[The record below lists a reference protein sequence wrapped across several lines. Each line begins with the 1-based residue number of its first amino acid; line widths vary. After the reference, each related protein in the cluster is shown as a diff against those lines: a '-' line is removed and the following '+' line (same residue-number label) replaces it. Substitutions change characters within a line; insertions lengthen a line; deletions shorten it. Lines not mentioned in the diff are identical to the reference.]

1 MTEQHWGADMLQ
13 DRLDA
18 VIDAALGARIVGCVV
33 LVQQGGVGVYARAA
47 GFADREAG
55 RAMGLDAVF
64 RLASVTKP
72 VVAACA
78 LWMVDL
84 GLLGLDDLVA
94 DHLPGFR
101 PVGPDGTVGL
111 MRVRHLLTHTS
122 GLHYGGTGHYS
133 RGMSGPLLA
142 FDENLARIGAEPL
155 VFTPGSAWE
164 YGVSIDVLGGVLAAI
179 NGSDLAGV
187 VARYVT
193 GPLAMV
199 DSLFGV
205 SDAGRLAQ
213 PYQDGPPPLRME
225 GEVVVVGRDGGVTPF
240 SVPRIFD
247 ACAPQSGGAGM
258 AGTAGDVMRLLEAL
272 RGDFLSGGLR
282 DEAWANQVG
291 GMREGGK
298 GFGYLGA
305 VTLDPAA
312 AGTAMPVGAVD
323 WGGAWGHNWV
333 VERQSGTVIVVC
345 TNTLFEG
352 CNGAFREEVVEAVF
366 G

>member
-1 MTEQHWGADMLQ
+1 MLQ
-13 DRLDA
+13 ARVDA
-18 VIDAALGARIVGCVV
+18 VVDAALASRIVGCVV
-33 LVQQGGVGVYARAA
+33 LVHEGGRAVYARAA
-47 GFADREAG
+47 GLADREAG
-55 RAMGLDAVF
+55 RAMAMDAVF

-72 VVAACA
+72 VVAAAA
-78 LWMVDL
+78 LRMVDL

-101 PVGPDGTVGL
+101 PVCPDGSVGA

-122 GLHYGGTGHYS
+122 GLHYGGTGWYS
-133 RGMSGPLLA
+133 RGLAGPLLG

-155 VFTPGSAWE
+155 MFAPGTAWE
-164 YGVSIDVLGGVLAAI
+164 YGVSIDVLGGVLAAV

-205 SDAGRLAQ
+205 SDVARLAQ
-213 PYQDGPPPLRME
+213 PYQDGTPPLRME

-247 ACAPQSGGAGM
+247 ARAPQSGGAGM

-272 RGDFLSGGLR
+272 RGDFLSAGLR
-282 DEAWANQVG
+282 EAAWANQVG
-291 GMREGGK
+291 DLRAGGK

-305 VTLDPAA
+305 VTLDPVAA
-312 AGTAMPVGAVD
+312 ATAMPVGAVD

-333 VERQSGTVIVVC
+333 VDRPSGTVIVMC

-352 CNGAFREEVVEAVF
+352 CNGPFREEVVQAVF
-366 G
+366 GSE